1 VKALIVRLSAVGD
14 VIHTLPALAV
24 LRLHG
29 WDAGWVVEPRAQPL
43 LEGNPALNA
52 LTVVPAARAMRVAS
66 ARQAAAELKAARYD
80 VALDFQGLWKSALWA
95 RFSGATRTL
104 GYAGPWRREPLS
116 RVLLQET
123 MAEVPDA
130 PHVIDK
136 NLGLLRALGID
147 AVGSR
152 EFPLPRSAA
161 AEDYVR
167 AGLARLE
174 LGPFVLLCPG
184 GGWVSKLWP
193 PASFGALAASLKSRG
208 LSSVVVWGP
217 GEESLA
223 DRVVAASIGSAVK
236 GFPTSLL
243 ELAELVRRA
252 RLVVAADTG
261 PLHLACALRAPVV
274 GLFGPTDPA
283 RNGPFAP
290 DDVVVRRTPLCSPC
304 HRRRCELHEGVMAA
318 ITIEEVVRAVDRR
331 LGNERSRQGQA
342 V

>member
-1 VKALIVRLSAVGD
+1 VKALVVRLSAVGD

-29 WDAGWVVEPRAQPL
+29 WDAGWVVESRAQSL

-52 LTVVPAARAMRVAS
+52 LTVVPRARAARVAS
-66 ARQAAAELKAARYD
+66 ARGAVAELKAARYD
-80 VALDFQGLWKSALWA
+80 VALDFQGRWKSALWA
-95 RFSGATRTL
+95 RVSGATRTL
-104 GYAGPWRREPLS
+104 GYAGPWRRGPWS
-116 RVLLQET
+116 RLLLQET
-123 MAEVPDA
+123 VIEVPDA

-167 AGLARLE
+167 AGLAQLE
-174 LGPFVLLCPG
+174 LGSFALLCPG
-184 GGWVSKLWP
+184 GGWASKLWP
-193 PASFGALAASLKSRG
+193 PASFGALAAGLKSRG
-208 LSSVVVWGP
+208 LASVVAWGP
-217 GEESLA
+217 GEETLA
-223 DRVVAASIGSAVK
+223 ERVVAASAGAVLK
-236 GFPTSLL
+236 SFPTSLL

-261 PLHLACALRAPVV
+261 PLHLACALRVPVV

-290 DDVVVRRTPLCSPC
+290 DDVVVRRKPLCSPC
-304 HRRRCELHEGVMAA
+304 HRRRCALHEGVMAA
-318 ITIEEVVRAVDRR
+318 ITIEEVQRAVDRR
-331 LGNERSRQGQA
+331 LGNERARQGQA